1 MFYYTQS
8 KSITQSG
15 EGKIECNWCRRIFC
29 KSGNNSAIYVLRV
42 APTAV
47 DTNRRKLK
55 QLWQFPFDSWKNGK
69 VQNFARDLL
78 DSWIHFQYS
87 FPPPPPQLKFT
98 RGSKNRSI
106 FHDFFLLVLS
116 SPLSRSNLLV
126 EQPLLRS
133 LPRNSFSF
141 KLKVWR

>member
-1 MFYYTQS
+1 MNAIDVEEFSVRAETTVQFTSHALLQQRLTRIAVNLNNYDNFP
-8 KSITQSG
+8 SIR
-15 EGKIECNWCRRIFC
+15 EKMEKFKILPEIF
-29 KSGNNSAIYVLRV
+29 SIRGFTSNTV
-42 APTAV
+42 
-47 DTNRRKLK
+47 
-55 QLWQFPFDSWKNGK
+55 
-69 VQNFARDLL
+69 
-78 DSWIHFQYS
+78 
-87 FPPPPPQLKFT
+87 PPPPQLKFT

-141 KLKVWR
+141 KLKV